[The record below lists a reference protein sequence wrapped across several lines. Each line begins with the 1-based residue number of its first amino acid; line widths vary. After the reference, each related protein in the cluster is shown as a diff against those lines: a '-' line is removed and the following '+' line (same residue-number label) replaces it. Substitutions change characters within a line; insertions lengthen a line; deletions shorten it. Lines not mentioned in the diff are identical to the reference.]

1 MRQLPAGDKTIT
13 SQASSKG
20 GAVNYGERLYNRG
33 VQQREEKEM
42 MIRQV
47 QSEKLRDEVEG
58 LTFQP
63 QINKNFKASQ
73 IERGIPTEELLI
85 NYGKRRDEV
94 LNF

>member
-1 MRQLPAGDKTIT
+1 
-13 SQASSKG
+13 
-20 GAVNYGERLYNRG
+20 
-33 VQQREEKEM
+33 M